1 MELTYDMRRELRREQ
16 GGHAAAVFDVLAHHD
31 PGDAGGVEIT
41 ARRLAAESGLS
52 EKTVRRAVARLA
64 DAGLVESG
72 NQFRDNR
79 QVANCYHPR
88 YDRLGVGPTDH
99 PGGHGD
105 QANTSTATHV
115 EPVVVTD
122 CDVVSNFRESVV
134 QLRERSRG
142 SEAGL
147 RPAAGDPW
155 PEEGPN
161 TKAPGPPAIPWVPR
175 NSPMPMPRRDGRFI
189 GVHDHAMWLVSYF
202 EGLVLERANKESVAE
217 GRKSRDFIPDYRK
230 EKWLGNAMELVHAHP
245 LDEVVA
251 VIDWLF
257 TTCRGELPHL
267 VVAERP
273 DLMRPGD
280 LKLTRLVQIQEN
292 YDGLVREM
300 ANL

>member
-1 MELTYDMRRELRREQ
+1 
-16 GGHAAAVFDVLAHHD
+16 
-31 PGDAGGVEIT
+31 
-41 ARRLAAESGLS
+41 
-52 EKTVRRAVARLA
+52 
-64 DAGLVESG
+64 
-72 NQFRDNR
+72 
-79 QVANCYHPR
+79 
-88 YDRLGVGPTDH
+88 
-99 PGGHGD
+99 
-105 QANTSTATHV
+105 
-115 EPVVVTD
+115 
-122 CDVVSNFRESVV
+122 
-134 QLRERSRG
+134 
-142 SEAGL
+142 
-147 RPAAGDPW
+147 
-155 PEEGPN
+155 
-161 TKAPGPPAIPWVPR
+161 
-175 NSPMPMPRRDGRFI
+175 
-189 GVHDHAMWLVSYF
+189 MWLVSYF